1 MPMPARFRL
10 ARARCRVPA
19 GRFRPARACCRS
31 SLARLPSLVGALAA
45 TCAAGVA
52 AQESEFAQTRGWI
65 GVRFDVAGP
74 SVVVS
79 DVYRSGPADRGGVR
93 PGDVVVAVDGA
104 SVSGGGL
111 ARAVSGLAPGQMLRL
126 TVVRDGAEHRLA
138 VAATRRPASIDAAL
152 AAARFVQ
159 AQSRLFRTMDSLL
172 RVLSTGEA
180 ELGGGGGP
188 TAERSGVATRAV
200 TGFRVMPPRASRSPF
215 VLGGA
220 RARNLSAELGR
231 YFGVGAGILVTDVL
245 ATTPAALAGFQPGD
259 VIVSLA
265 GRELQTLTELRAA
278 LRNSPVPYDLT
289 VVRRGSRVVVRY
301 PRGR

>member
-1 MPMPARFRL
+1 M
-10 ARARCRVPA
+10 RARI
-19 GRFRPARACCRS
+19 
-31 SLARLPSLVGALAA
+31 PSLVAAMAA

-52 AQESEFAQTRGWI
+52 AQESALVQARGWI

-79 DVYRSGPADRGGVR
+79 DVFRSGPADRGGVR
-93 PGDVVVAVDGA
+93 PGDVVAAVDGA
-104 SVSGGGL
+104 SAGGGGL
-111 ARAVSGLAPGQMLRL
+111 ARAVSGLAPGQTLRL
-126 TVVRDGAEHRLA
+126 TVVRDGAEHRLT
-138 VAATRRPASIDAAL
+138 VVATRRPASIDAQL
-152 AAARFVQ
+152 AADRFAQ

-188 TAERSGVATRAV
+188 TAERSGIAARAV
-200 TGFRVMPPRASRSPF
+200 TGFRATTTRRSRSPF

-231 YFGVGAGILVTDVL
+231 YFGVGAGVLVTDVL

-259 VIVSLA
+259 VIISLA
-265 GRELQTLTELRAA
+265 GRELQTLTELRVA
-278 LRNSPVPYDLT
+278 LRSSPVPYDLT